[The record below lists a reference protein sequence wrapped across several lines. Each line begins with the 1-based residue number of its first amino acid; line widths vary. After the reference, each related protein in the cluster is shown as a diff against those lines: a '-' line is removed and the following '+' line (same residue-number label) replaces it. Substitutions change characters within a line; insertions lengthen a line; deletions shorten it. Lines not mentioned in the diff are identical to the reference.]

1 MVVAS
6 SLRGRLNPF
15 GPLRWIS
22 IRRRGDAADADL
34 RRFALHTI
42 LLWALGATFPTCR
55 GRVRR
60 QTMPCSRVMG
70 DASPRRTLPPS
81 PELER
86 RFFRGRSFEADVIRR
101 LLELHFA
108 AVMVEG
114 ESGLAREEVTAAS

>member
-1 MVVAS
+1 
-6 SLRGRLNPF
+6 
-15 GPLRWIS
+15 
-22 IRRRGDAADADL
+22 
-34 RRFALHTI
+34 
-42 LLWALGATFPTCR
+42 
-55 GRVRR
+55 
-60 QTMPCSRVMG
+60 MG